1 MFSTRVFK
9 GKAHPKMEVRLHTSY
24 RSLGVWQTQKW
35 CVFFFFQ
42 WTYVK
47 GKTYITEVIY
57 VIKSGYLSVVLEFLK
72 PIPRISCAI
81 NDGPKAIIFWGQLKN
96 KEQTKKTNIKWL
108 HKAKS
113 LSAPRAHIDSKRRN
127 LHPRGWAHAGAF
139 TLAATVKI

>member
-57 VIKSGYLSVVLEFLK
+57 MIKSGYLSVVLEFLNLY
-72 PIPRISCAI
+72 PEFLA
-81 NDGPKAIIFWGQLKN
+81 QLMTDQKLWYSGDNWKTKN
-96 KEQTKKTNIKWL
+96 EQKKQT
-108 HKAKS
+108 
-113 LSAPRAHIDSKRRN
+113 
-127 LHPRGWAHAGAF
+127 
-139 TLAATVKI
+139 